1 MRSTFWC
8 AGLCLIGLNS
18 LAAYGIAAHDDLKQD
33 DLKKLMQDIK
43 LPDLS
48 KIHSVNPFE
57 KHFLSADDALLNDLQ
72 FVGVLRSGK
81 EIWGLIRKPSG
92 FVFSVK
98 EGEILNNTLGRI
110 VTINDQNI
118 VIQQTQRVGN
128 VVENIILRRHL

>member
-1 MRSTFWC
+1 MRSTVWC
-8 AGLCLIGLNS
+8 VGLCLIGLNS
-18 LAAYGIAAHDDLKQD
+18 LTAYGIAAHDDLKQD

-48 KIHSVNPFE
+48 KIQSVNPFE
-57 KHFLSADDALLNDLQ
+57 KQLLSAEDAPLNNLQ

-81 EIWGLIRKPSG
+81 EIWGLIRQPSG

-110 VTINDQNI
+110 VTINDQTI